1 MATTL
6 TYAYKG
12 RDSSGKIVKGKVDAA
27 NESQVASRLRTMGV
41 SPTSITEAP
50 AGTGLN
56 MEINFGALGGGS
68 VGMKDIAI
76 MSRQMATMI
85 SAGLSLLR
93 CLTIL
98 TEQTENKKLGIIL
111 NVVRNDVETGLS
123 LSDAMSKHPNDFP
136 PLMLSLIRAGET
148 GGFLEGALESIANNY
163 EAELKLIGTIK
174 SALTYPVVVLIM
186 AILAVFGM
194 LIFIVPIFQKMFEDL
209 GSQLPLP
216 TQILVILSSAM
227 VYIVPV
233 VVVGGVAFM
242 IWWRKNKNSEKV
254 RSVVDPLKLK
264 LPVFGGL
271 LKKVAIARFTRN
283 FGTMMASGV
292 PILRSLTIVGATS
305 GNWVIEQSLVKVQ
318 ESVRQGASIAEPLAQ
333 EPVFPSMVTQ
343 MISVGEDSGAL
354 EAMLGKISDFYDQE
368 VESTTEQ
375 LTALIEPLMIA
386 FIGVVIGGMIVALYM
401 PVFSIF
407 DQIK

>member
-41 SPTSITEAP
+41 SPTSIAEAP

-56 MEINFGALGGGS
+56 MEINLGALGGKG

-93 CLTIL
+93 TLTIL
-98 TEQTENKKLGIIL
+98 TEQTENKKLAGIL
-111 NVVRNDVETGLS
+111 NKVRNDVETGLS
-123 LSDAMSKHPNDFP
+123 LSDALSKHPNDFP

-148 GGFLEGALESIANNY
+148 GGFLEGSLESVASNY

-209 GSQLPLP
+209 GSDLPLP
-216 TQILVILSSAM
+216 TQLLVVLSKAM
-227 VYIVPV
+227 VFIVPV
-233 VVVGGVAFM
+233 VVVGGVAFAV
-242 IWWRKNKNSEKV
+242 WWKRNKNTEKV
-254 RSVVDPLKLK
+254 RAVVDPIKLK

-271 LKKVAIARFTRN
+271 MTKVAIARFTRN
-283 FGTMMASGV
+283 FGTMMAAGV
-292 PILRSLTIVGATS
+292 PILRSLAIVGSTS
-305 GNWVIEQSLVKVQ
+305 GNYVIEKSLIKVQ
-318 ESVRQGASIAEPLAQ
+318 ESVRQGASIAAPLAD

-354 EAMLGKISDFYDQE
+354 EPMLNKISDFYDAE